1 MTNFSSTAP
10 LPRALGGTAPSAIAS
25 GAYPEGGQDIV
36 SFVLQPNPK
45 FLRCLAQYPDDP
57 KRPPSVRVAVVRG
70 SLDDELFL
78 VGKYI
83 KPNLRFEL
91 FSVEHSPLRAD
102 ASVDAAFS
110 HFGLAWYQSDLE
122 ANENGIIGAHIRA
135 VLLDQFFGFDAAVSL
150 ALTGTFHVGLW
161 FGDRSDVAG
170 CSFDVEKSTAFG
182 TQNRGGPLAMI
193 SVPVA
198 ATGTG
203 PLCTHPSLWVGLAN
217 RHS

>member
-1 MTNFSSTAP
+1 MTNSSSTAP
-10 LPRALGGTAPSAIAS
+10 LPRALGASPPSPLAS
-25 GAYPEGGQDIV
+25 GAHPAHGLDIV
-36 SFVLQPNPK
+36 SFVLEPNPK
-45 FLRCLAQYPDDP
+45 LLKCLAQYPDDP
-57 KRPPSVRVAVVRG
+57 KRRPSVRVTVVRG

-91 FSVEHSPLRAD
+91 FTVEHSPLCAD
-102 ASVDAAFS
+102 ASFDAAFR

-122 ANENGIIGAHIRA
+122 ADENGIVGAHIRA
-135 VLLDQFFGFDAAVSL
+135 VLLDQFFGFDAAISL
-150 ALTGTFHVGLW
+150 APTGTFHVGLW
-161 FGDRSDVAG
+161 FGDPTDVAG
-170 CSFDVEKSTAFG
+170 SFNVEKSTAFG
-182 TQNRGGPLAMI
+182 AEHRGGPLAMI

-203 PLCTHPSLWVGLAN
+203 PLCTHPSIWVGLAN